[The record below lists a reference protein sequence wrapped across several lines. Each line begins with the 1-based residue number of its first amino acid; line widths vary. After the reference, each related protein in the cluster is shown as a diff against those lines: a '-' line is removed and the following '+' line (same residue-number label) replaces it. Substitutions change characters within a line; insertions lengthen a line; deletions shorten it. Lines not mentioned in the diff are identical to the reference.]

1 MQHRRWWSFPEFVGE
16 GEEESSL
23 TSLGLRRRC
32 DRRFAW
38 RGRICAKKKSR
49 ERCSFPTVSAGG
61 RIERRQFSANRRTR
75 ARLVKA
81 SGFSSRPEHRTR
93 SDRDGGLCR
102 IAARHSN
109 LAGRAGQEKQVRPL
123 AAFQWIHGG
132 DQDGAPAEEG
142 HYRANVDVMMAI
154 DAFEL

>member
-1 MQHRRWWSFPEFVGE
+1 ESERERYSDADGGVSREPCSE
-16 GEEESSL
+16 GEEKSGL

-32 DRRFAW
+32 DRRFAS
-38 RGRICAKKKSR
+38 RGRIYAKKKSR
-49 ERCSFPTVSAGG
+49 KPCSFPTVSAGG
-61 RIERRQFSANRRTR
+61 RIERRQFSANRGTR

-81 SGFSSRPEHRTR
+81 SGFSSRPEHWTR

-123 AAFQWIHGG
+123 APFQWIHGG
-132 DQDGAPAEEG
+132 DQRWSA
-142 HYRANVDVMMAI
+142 RRRRS
-154 DAFEL
+154 L